1 LLEQRL
7 CKERKLIIYPSREVI
22 SETVGDYTMSKKVV
36 NAATEFRDS
45 IPELE
50 GLLIGKLDGTK
61 LWGDTLKD
69 LNHEFILSSA
79 SVAIRAADKLSK
91 AIEKNE
97 IISLEI
103 NIEGGYATIF
113 ALKKAIVV
121 GFYGEDARAQ
131 IAIINRN
138 LKTFATE
145 IDKLV

>member
-1 LLEQRL
+1 
-7 CKERKLIIYPSREVI
+7 
-22 SETVGDYTMSKKVV
+22 MSKKLV

-50 GLLIGKLDGTK
+50 GLLIGKLDGSK

-79 SVAIRAADKLSK
+79 SVAIRAAEKLSK
-91 AIEKNE
+91 SIEKKD

-103 NIEGGYATIF
+103 MIDGGYATIF
-113 ALKKAIVV
+113 ALEKAIVV

-138 LKTFATE
+138 LKTFAQDIE
-145 IDKLV
+145 KLV